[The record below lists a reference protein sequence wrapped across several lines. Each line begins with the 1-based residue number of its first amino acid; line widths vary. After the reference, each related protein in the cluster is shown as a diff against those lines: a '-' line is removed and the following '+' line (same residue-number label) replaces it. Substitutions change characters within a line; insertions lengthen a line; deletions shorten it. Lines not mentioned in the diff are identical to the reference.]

1 MQRRGDSEPAGEPLL
16 ALPSRRTNP
25 ERLIVLLR
33 LVVKGL
39 QWRKPGNS
47 QPSSRQMLQDTGSL
61 PPPTGADACEAARA
75 PHDLIAPTIAVP
87 VKRAGLSLCSQ
98 RWQPRVWVPS
108 SYFGRIFNR
117 TILAVSGTD

>member
-87 VKRAGLSLCSQ
+87 VKRAGFESMQSA
-98 RWQPRVWVPS
+98 
-108 SYFGRIFNR
+108 
-117 TILAVSGTD
+117 LAAARLGSKFLFWPHFQSHNPCGVGY